1 MKAIFSFTHLPFKHL
16 FGHLTIGFLLIGSMA
31 QAQEAFYIYR
41 NDGDFNGFFY
51 DEVVEMRQSK
61 IGVDSV
67 EYDKWVTQEVVLA
80 DTIYRIPLAAI
91 DSIGFQQPEIIINP
105 DVRHMDLLGMTPY
118 VTARD
123 SQTLTFS
130 TDLPANLMPQVG
142 NVLFGM
148 EGIFEE
154 LNFGGRVTSVRNEG
168 SGIVVETN
176 PLTKMSDIFI
186 QFIGMEEVGYT
197 EDNPQ
202 QLSYRAAGMNKIKQ
216 EGGSYSAYLFNINT
230 ALHLPIVPDLPVNGS
245 FDANIGFKCK
255 MAMMY
260 QITDD
265 VYFIKYAIRTDLDM
279 QAGITVSASGGDEK
293 PIALLPDFWGT
304 FKWPVYPPFPLIEIK
319 PLPQLAYRW
328 GGSLTAQL
336 KLPAVKGYICQ
347 SIIIDSDL
355 PYGMTYTEN
364 KDLIAPDLKGMF
376 DTFLQSDAEIW
387 VDGFCQIGLK
397 EEFAVETNPIFGAI
411 IHAKTGIDFW
421 VGPKVDGSFNVDMRS
436 FVTSD
441 DGPYIFRDSH
451 IGISPLS
458 LDMEAYG
465 LYSYYGL
472 DEPVKHKWVEGNWDI
487 IPKIEFHAF
496 PKFTRFEA
504 YHNDSLHQAH
514 AAWRAEP
521 RRVIWPCK
529 SGIVM
534 YRLEKGQAKF
544 VAHDY
549 DAQPEFGT
557 EMNDRF
563 DVDFG
568 TKGMKQGA
576 YKIAPSLLLN
586 GTDYP
591 VRSLAQDIY
600 VPYILEIDK
609 DTVHFN
615 AMGSNEQVVNVV
627 TNYERLEFVGHGGSQ
642 YTIDTL
648 EQEGNYRVR
657 FTMAPNIHMF
667 KPYDSSKEGT
677 TFTLTGRSEDGLVYT
692 SRNIEFTMDLN
703 ELTNV
708 YADIWGEFKYMED
721 GIKHD
726 AIIRYKGAVTATGT
740 GNSIQINGT
749 QGNISLNMTLL
760 YQPYDAASPDVA
772 IEDQIMVSGTLSDP
786 VTTITFEGVQG
797 TEDGGFGGVLGEGLI
812 GTMTGT
818 CRSHPML
825 DDEEKSILGSIIV
838 RAPGDPSPFEL

>member
-1 MKAIFSFTHLPFKHL
+1 MRRSILTFVLCTLCLCSFS
-16 FGHLTIGFLLIGSMA
+16 
-31 QAQEAFYIYR
+31 QEAFYIYR

-51 DEVVEMRQSK
+51 DEVVEMRYSK
-61 IGVDSV
+61 LALDSV
-67 EYDKWVTQEVVLA
+67 EYEQYVTYEVELA
-80 DTIYRIPLAAI
+80 DTVYRIPLTAI

-142 NVLFGM
+142 NVLYGM

-154 LNFGGRVTSVRNEG
+154 LNFGGRVTSVRNDG
-168 SGIVVETN
+168 SGIIVETN
-176 PLTKMSDIFI
+176 QLTKMSDIFI
-186 QFIGMEEVGYT
+186 QFIGIEEVGYS

-216 EGGSYSAYLFNINT
+216 DGGHYSANLFDINT
-230 ALHLPIVPDLPVNGS
+230 ALHLPLLPDRPVNGS
-245 FDANIGFKCK
+245 LDLNIGFKCK

-265 VYFIKYAIRTDLDM
+265 VYFIKYAARTDLDM
-279 QAGITVSASGGDEK
+279 QAGLTISASVDTAYSVPLIPE
-293 PIALLPDFWGT
+293 PFGT
-304 FKWPVYPPFPLIEIK
+304 IKWPVYPPFSLIEIK
-319 PLPQLAYRW
+319 PVPRLGYRW
-328 GGSLTAQL
+328 GGSLTAQM
-336 KLPAVKGYICQ
+336 KLPAVKGYICF

-355 PYGMTYTEN
+355 PYGMTYTEH
-364 KDLIAPDLKGMF
+364 KDLIAPDLKGLF
-376 DTFLQSDAEIW
+376 DTFLKSDAEIRL
-387 VDGFCQIGLK
+387 DGYYQFGLR
-397 EEFAVETNPIFGAI
+397 EEVAVETDPVFGAI
-411 IHAKTGIDFW
+411 IHAKTGVDFW
-421 VGPKVDGSFNVDMRS
+421 AGPKIDGSFNVDMNS
-436 FVTSD
+436 LVTSD

-451 IGISPLS
+451 IGISPIS
-458 LDMEAYG
+458 LDMEAFG

-472 DEPVKHKWVEGNWDI
+472 DKPVKHKWVEGSIDI
-487 IPKIEFHAF
+487 LPRIDFHAF

-504 YHNDSLHQAH
+504 YHNDSLHKAH

-529 SGIVM
+529 SGIVL
-534 YRLEKGQAKF
+534 YRVEQGQTKF

-549 DAQPEFGT
+549 DTQPEFGT
-557 EMNDRF
+557 AMNDRF

-568 TKGMKQGA
+568 TKGMKQGV

-591 VRSLAQDIY
+591 VRSLAQNIY

-677 TFTLTGRSEDGLVYT
+677 TFTLTGRSEDGLVFT
-692 SRNIEFTMDLN
+692 SRNIEFTMDPN

-786 VTTITFEGVQG
+786 ATTITFEGVQG
-797 TEDGGFGGVLGEGLI
+797 TEGGSFGGKLGEGLI